1 MPKNTNSIYQK
12 RINILKNN
20 TLPKKTKKQ
29 KTKKRKQKVSKK
41 IKRIRN
47 NLNTYNKQNR
57 IEELKKTLIDVR
69 NF

>member
-1 MPKNTNSIYQK
+1 MPKNNNSIYQK

-29 KTKKRKQKVSKK
+29 KQKSKKKVSKK

-47 NLNTYNKQNR
+47 NLNTFNKQNR

-69 NF
+69 KF